1 MKKTI
6 FSGISLL
13 FIFAGWANAQNVP
26 PPPAPIVESDLRDNT
41 IKMRSIDLERVKQ
54 DAWKVKP
61 GESTKKREIKFGEI
75 KKNFENIQKLQDRI
89 VRVYTTGK
97 TIDYPKISKSAL
109 KITKN
114 AIRLDENLF
123 GGNQEDT
130 VEINDPVERKSVRD
144 LIIDLDNGIGKFV
157 KSPIFQNTKVVD
169 SQISSETQLELRKI
183 MKLSMMLSVVAG
195 NMEN

>member
-13 FIFAGWANAQNVP
+13 FIFAVWANAQNVP

-144 LIIDLDNGIGKFV
+144 LIIELDNGIGKFV

>member
-1 MKKTI
+1 M
-6 FSGISLL
+6 

-123 GGNQEDT
+123 GVNQ
-130 VEINDPVERKSVRD
+130 
-144 LIIDLDNGIGKFV
+144 
-157 KSPIFQNTKVVD
+157 
-169 SQISSETQLELRKI
+169 
-183 MKLSMMLSVVAG
+183 
-195 NMEN
+195 